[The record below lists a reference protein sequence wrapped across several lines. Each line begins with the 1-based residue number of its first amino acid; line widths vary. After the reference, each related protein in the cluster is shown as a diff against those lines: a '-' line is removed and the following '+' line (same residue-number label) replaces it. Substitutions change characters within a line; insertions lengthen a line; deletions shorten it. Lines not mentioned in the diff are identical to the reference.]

1 MKYLS
6 LFILTLFALFCM
18 IDSSYTELSSNT
30 EITKGKKAKAKAKA
44 KSKSKKAKSKKG
56 RSTKGKKKG
65 KKSHGKKPK
74 TKIVCRNKCKKQKMP
89 ALPKPLKPLKISAS
103 DMAVCGGGKNLGT
116 VDIGYNCQSQFNP
129 TCKKMVVRKPY
140 VPVKSKISKLKK
152 AGLLLKNSK
161 KAPKK
166 KKKKWSLKGRYAMY
180 HTHKK
185 LTPKQKAKKNKARM
199 AKLKKKNLKKWALK
213 AVNGRM
219 NHKSTSRKG
228 LKKNAKRLTK
238 NVLAGKMS
246 AVKKALH
253 LKTQKKIKAA
263 KLKAK
268 KALWRKLNPE
278 KGAYCVEAVEMNIS
292 YCCVFHRRSMAQKLA
307 DSEPAAPG
315 FMKQVRKGWIS
326 TVKDKERKAKE
337 KIRASAEALKLM
349 IKNKHN
355 ARKKKKAAHA
365 AKIAKMKKLQAQ
377 L

>member
-6 LFILTLFALFCM
+6 LFILTLFALFCI
-18 IDSSYTELSSNT
+18 IDSSYTESSLNT
-30 EITKGKKAKAKAKA
+30 EITKGKKAKAK
-44 KSKSKKAKSKKG
+44 SKSKKGKSKKG
-56 RSTKGKKKG
+56 KSTKGKKSH
-65 KKSHGKKPK
+65 KKAKKGKKPK
-74 TKIVCRNKCKKQKMP
+74 TKVVCKNKCRKQKMP
-89 ALPKPLKPLKISAS
+89 ALPKPLKPLKVSAS
-103 DMAVCGGGKNLGT
+103 DMTVCGGGKNLGT

-140 VPVKSKISKLKK
+140 VPIKSKISKLKK
-152 AGLLLKNSK
+152 AGLLLKASK
-161 KAPKK
+161 KSAIKRKP
-166 KKKKWSLKGRYAMY
+166 KKKWSLKGRYAMY
-180 HTHKK
+180 HPHKK
-185 LTPKQKAKKNKARM
+185 LTSKQKAKKNKARM
-199 AKLKKKNLKKWALK
+199 AKLKKKNLKKWALS

-307 DSEPAAPG
+307 DSEPASPG

-349 IKNKHN
+349 IKNKH
-355 ARKKKKAAHA
+355 AAKKARMAKKA
-365 AKIAKMKKLQAQ
+365 AKIARMKKLLGQV
-377 L
+377 